1 MHLQLVGS
9 CRDPSSP
16 KHAIAAAVEMT
27 HPSNVLPSA
36 LGSKGG
42 ELHISSTMRRDGY
55 SVGSVFILEDSIEE
69 WMHALTTGWFL
80 P

>member
-9 CRDPSSP
+9 CHDPSSP

-36 LGSKGG
+36 LASVVIHWT
-42 ELHISSTMRRDGY
+42 LHSHIEFAISD
-55 SVGSVFILEDSIEE
+55 
-69 WMHALTTGWFL
+69 AL
-80 P
+80 